1 MLKIIIADDHA
12 IVRNGLKL
20 LLAGEADM
28 EPVGEAK
35 DAAEL
40 LELIHKQSCDVV
52 VLDISMPGR
61 SGLEVLKELK
71 SKQPHLAVLILT
83 MHPEDQYAVRALRA
97 GADGY
102 VTKDSAPAELIQ
114 AIRRIAAGGK
124 YVTPAVAERLAAYL
138 GTEAG
143 KPLHASLSD
152 REYEVL
158 RNIASGKTV
167 SEIADALFLSP
178 HTVSTYRARVMEKLK
193 LNNSAELVHYA
204 VTHRL
209 LD

>member
-97 GADGY
+97 GAAGY